1 MTDETT
7 LLMER
12 QNLEQSAVNDL
23 QQQIAVYKAQLESL
37 QRDKRKALEERDR
50 INQEL
55 EHVNHIVSSH
65 QSEKSVWEEMN
76 RKQAEALQRA
86 IETQSDLKRQIETRD
101 LVSDS
106 GNQATKARIQLLEE
120 SVDRLQA
127 EK

>member
-1 MTDETT
+1 
-7 LLMER
+7 MER
-12 QNLEQSAVNDL
+12 QNLEQSAVIDL
-23 QQQIAVYKAQLESL
+23 QQQIAVYKAQVESL
-37 QRDKRKALEERDR
+37 QRDKRKALEERDI

-55 EHVNHIVSSH
+55 ERVNLVVSSH

-86 IETQSDLKRQIETRD
+86 IEAQSDLKRQIETRD

-106 GNQATKARIQLLEE
+106 GTQAIKARTLLLEE